1 MNQRARLSLLVTQI
15 FIAGLMFALFGR
27 LFYLQIAAGP
37 TYRDAALSIQ
47 SRDVVTPA
55 NRGFI
60 VDSSGVPL
68 ALNKVGLA
76 VTVDRTKIDKLSDK
90 GESVIQDLVKLL
102 GLDFADVWQR
112 TRLCGELPK
121 GQKAGCWTG
130 SRFQPIS
137 ITKEADP
144 QIALKIV
151 ELSDRY
157 PGISATPVAI
167 RNYPETLGTNAGHV
181 LGYVGPLTEEDL
193 SGASGRSYFRSE
205 SIGKAGLEIKYDE
218 YLRGIPGIKTLIVDR
233 KEAVTTTS
241 KNTKPTAGN
250 HLVTSLDVRIQ
261 SAAELALN
269 DAVKRARAS
278 GYRADGGAAVVMDV
292 RNGQVLAL
300 ASNPTFDPNAFE
312 RGLTVK
318 QASNL
323 FSEKAGVPA
332 LNRALQSLYAPGS
345 TFKVVSL
352 IAAKDAGY
360 SLKANY
366 ACPSEFQVGNRAF
379 QNFESKSRGT
389 LSMKRAI
396 AVSCDTIWY
405 KIAYDEWVRDGGLR
419 PKSNPNDY
427 FFNAAKKFQMGQK
440 TGIDLPSESAGRLAN
455 REWRKNWYAQNKDYY
470 CNYKDRAPKAS
481 QTAFLLQLARE
492 NCLDGDKIRAGDAV
506 NFSIGQGDTVITPIK
521 LAQMYAAIANGGTIW
536 KPTVAKAIVKTDGTV
551 LKTFSPEKL
560 GNLGEDQATLSF
572 LQDALHEVTISG
584 TSAGVFASFP
594 IPTSGK
600 TGTAQVFGKNP
611 NGSAKSDTSWYA
623 GYAPTNNPRYVAV
636 MMVSQGGFGA
646 GTSGLGV
653 RKIFETIFG
662 VQGGKVNPELQ
673 VFPEGMPP
681 TKLPR
686 ISPATKPK
694 PSILAPGTTGQQ
706 APATPSPQAKVK
718 SKVKAQ
724 R

>member
-15 FIAGLMFALFGR
+15 FIAGLMLALFGR

-332 LNRALQSLYAPGS
+332 LNRALQGLYAPGS
-345 TFKVVSL
+345 TFKAVSL

-379 QNFESKSRGT
+379 QNFESKSQGT

-440 TGIDLPSESAGRLAN
+440 TGIDLPSESSGRLAN

-506 NFSIGQGDTVITPIK
+506 NFAIGQGDTVITPIK

-551 LKTFSPEKL
+551 LKTFAPEKL

-584 TSAGVFASFP
+584 TAAGVFAGFP
-594 IPTSGK
+594 IPAAGK

-611 NGSAKSDTSWYA
+611 NGSAKSDTSWFA
-623 GYAPTNNPRYVAV
+623 GYAPSNNPEYVAV

-646 GTSGLGV
+646 GTSGIGV

-673 VFPEGMPP
+673 VFPDGMPP

-694 PSILAPGTTGQQ
+694 PSILAPGQTAQVQ
-706 APATPSPQAKVK
+706 IATSPTPKAK
-718 SKVKAQ
+718 